1 MLMGLWAWLWWSKSR
16 EYPIISRCWAA
27 ARESR
32 GGKGLLAKCSFH
44 CPILAIGMAGLCRDL
59 HNAVGIVVGFV
70 GGPMHAQ
77 RQAASLSPPPMKNKA
92 SQHASFSLLT
102 LFPSTP
108 THRTG
113 HARKAYKEETQE
125 PRVVFSPSSSM
136 AAVKGT
142 SACPPPSSPPHHHHH
157 HHHDPRQAGFRM
169 VEG

>member
-1 MLMGLWAWLWWSKSR
+1 MLPMLMGLWAWLWWSKSR

-102 LFPSTP
+102 LFPSPYTP
-108 THRTG
+108 HRTRTQG
-113 HARKAYKEETQE
+113 LQGGDARAAGRLFPLFQHGRRQRYVSL
-125 PRVVFSPSSSM
+125 PSPFFASPSSS
-136 AAVKGT
+136 
-142 SACPPPSSPPHHHHH
+142 SSSS
-157 HHHDPRQAGFRM
+157 
-169 VEG
+169 